1 MRFSAR
7 LGFRGSGKLSV
18 KGLGPRVSLRLNQ
31 GSRTL
36 VIITITIVVVVTT
49 MTTVVINNQE

>member
-36 VIITITIVVVVTT
+36 VIITIIIVVRTT
-49 MTTVVINNQE
+49 MTTVVINNQ